1 MEDSFI
7 IVLLVLVVGWL
18 LLRGFRL
25 WYWRINEQMDILN
38 KINSNLEQLNKK
50 VKALQISADAHS
62 SSAPAQIS
70 DSCPATP
77 SAPISNND
85 IPEM

>member
-7 IVLLVLVVGWL
+7 IILLVLVVGWL

-38 KINSNLEQLNKK
+38 KINSNLEQLNKN
-50 VKALQISADAHS
+50 VKALQTSVNAHPS
-62 SSAPAQIS
+62 PSPTRIS

-77 SAPISNND
+77 STPISNND